1 MSCLHKYVV
10 NLYIT
15 DEVDTCS
22 KDLNID
28 FTLHKCFFGAVKLTK
43 KADPDRYK
51 YSGYDIGFNFNS
63 QFSWTDISME
73 KSVIIFIVRNSF
85 FVHVDGR
92 NKNILVFGEGLT
104 QGLSNVTIIVEA
116 RYPMDF
122 KESEKRFVSSP
133 HYNESNSFLFVNTV
147 KYIILKQKIQK

>member
-1 MSCLHKYVV
+1 M
-10 NLYIT
+10 
-15 DEVDTCS
+15 
-22 KDLNID
+22 
-28 FTLHKCFFGAVKLTK
+28 
-43 KADPDRYK
+43 
-51 YSGYDIGFNFNS
+51 
-63 QFSWTDISME
+63 
-73 KSVIIFIVRNSF
+73 
-85 FVHVDGR
+85 HVDGR

-104 QGLSNVTIIVEA
+104 QGLSNVTITVEA